1 MAIDVNKVYR
11 VVLAITNKEQRG
23 YLTPDQFNR
32 IARQAQLDI
41 YEKTFYDYN
50 RAMRKQAV
58 GDFREYSDI
67 ASNIKDKIDIF
78 ARQSNLTISNETG
91 IGSIVSSLDLYRL
104 IGVYGTNRLNEFE
117 EVRKEELPYLL
128 NSKLNQPTSAYP
140 VYYSE
145 ANTIRVFPADGGDFY
160 GTSLI
165 IDYVTYP
172 SDPRWG
178 YTTGGSGQLVYN
190 STAYDPNTQPNGST
204 NFEIHESDETDLVIK
219 ILAYTGIIIKDPT
232 VIQVAAQ
239 KEVNDFNQDNV

>member
-11 VVLAITNKEQRG
+11 VVLTITNKEQRG

-50 RAMRKQAV
+50 RAVRKQAV

-67 ASNIKDKIDIF
+67 ASNVKDKIDIF
-78 ARQSNLTISNETG
+78 AREANLSVSNTTG
-91 IGSIVSSLDLYRL
+91 IGSIPSNLDLYRL
-104 IGVYGTNRLNEFE
+104 MGVYNSLRTIEFE

-128 NSKLNQPTSAYP
+128 SSKLNQPTSAYP

-145 ANTIRVFPADGGDFY
+145 ANTVRVFPSDY
-160 GTSLI
+160 GTSVT
-165 IDYVTYP
+165 IDYLTLP
-172 SDPRWG
+172 QDPVWG
-178 YTTGGSGQLVYN
+178 YTTGGNGELVY
-190 STAYDPNTQPNGST
+190 SSGTSQD
-204 NFEIHESDETDLVIK
+204 FEIHESDETDLVMK

>member
-78 ARQSNLTISNETG
+78 ARQTNLTHSN
-91 IGSIVSSLDLYRL
+91 GSATEPTELYRL
-104 IGVYGTNRLNEFE
+104 IGVFSTNRQVEFE

-128 NSKLNQPTSAYP
+128 SSKLNQPTEAYP
-140 VYYSE
+140 VYYTE
-145 ANTIRVFPADGGDFY
+145 ANTIKILPANYSGQI
-160 GTSLI
+160 L
-165 IDYVTYP
+165 IDYLTAP
-172 SDPRWG
+172 SDPEWVKDPAITSR
-178 YTTGGSGQLVYN
+178 YEYSSSL
-190 STAYDPNTQPNGST
+190 STD
-204 NFEIHESDETDLVIK
+204 FEIHESDETDLVIK
-219 ILAYTGIIIKDPT
+219 ILAYTGVIIKDPT

>member
-1 MAIDVNKVYR
+1 MAINVNKVYR
-11 VVLAITNKEQRG
+11 VVLSIINKEQRG

-50 RAMRKQAV
+50 RAIRKQVV

-67 ASNIKDKIDIF
+67 ASNIKEKIDVF
-78 ARQSNLTISNETG
+78 SKEDTVVCSSG
-91 IGSIVSSLDLYRL
+91 VGSEPSDLHRL
-104 IGVYGTNRLNEFE
+104 IGVFSTTRDKEFE

-128 NSKLNQPTSAYP
+128 SSKLNQPTTIYP

-145 ANTIRVFPADGGDFY
+145 GSSIKIFPAE
-160 GTSLI
+160 SISVLV
-165 IDYVTYP
+165 DYLTLP
-172 SDPRWG
+172 EDPIWG
-178 YTTGGSGQLVYN
+178 YTGGGAGAYVYN
-190 STAYDPNTQPNGST
+190 ANAYDENTQPNGSRD
-204 NFEIHESDETDLVIK
+204 FQIHQSDETDLVTK
-219 ILAYTGIIIKDPT
+219 ILAYSGIIIKDPT

>member
-78 ARQSNLTISNETG
+78 ARETTLTPNAQTG
-91 IGSIVSSLDLYRL
+91 AVAEPSSFYRV
-104 IGVYGTNRLNEFE
+104 IGVFSENRATEFE
-117 EVRKEELPYLL
+117 EIRKEELPYLL
-128 NSKLNQPTSAYP
+128 SSKLNQPTVKYP
-140 VYYSE
+140 VFYTE
-145 ANTIRVFPADGGDFY
+145 ANTRKVYPKGYSADTDGGD
-160 GTSLI
+160 I
-165 IDYVTYP
+165 IVDYVTIP
-172 SDPRWG
+172 DDPRWG

-190 STAYDPNTQPNGST
+190 STAYDPSTQPNGST

>member
-78 ARQSNLTISNETG
+78 ARQTNLTHSTG
-91 IGSIVSSLDLYRL
+91 SATEPTELYRL
-104 IGVYGTNRLNEFE
+104 IGVFSTNRQVEFE

-128 NSKLNQPTSAYP
+128 SSKLNQPTEAYP
-140 VYYSE
+140 VYYAE
-145 ANTIRVFPADGGDFY
+145 ANTIKILPANYSGQI
-160 GTSLI
+160 L
-165 IDYVTYP
+165 IDYLTAP

-190 STAYDPNTQPNGST
+190 STAYDPSTQPNGST

>member
-1 MAIDVNKVYR
+1 MAINVNDVYR
-11 VVLAITNKEQRG
+11 VVLTITNKEQRG

-50 RAMRKQAV
+50 RAIRKQAV

-78 ARQSNLTISNETG
+78 ARETTLTPDPVTG
-91 IGSIVSSLDLYRL
+91 VASLPSSVYRL
-104 IGVYGTNRLNEFE
+104 IGVFSDDRAKEFE
-117 EVRKEELPYLL
+117 EVRKEEIPYLIS
-128 NSKLNQPTSAYP
+128 SKLNQPTSTYP

-145 ANTIRVFPADGGDFY
+145 SNAVKVLPKSYGD
-160 GTSLI
+160 SI
-165 IDYVTYP
+165 VVDYVTLP
-172 SDPRWG
+172 SDPIWG
-178 YTTGGSGQLVYN
+178 YTGGGTGAYVYN
-190 STAYDPNTQPNGST
+190 SGTST
-204 NFEIHESDETDLVIK
+204 DFEIHESDETDLVTK

-232 VIQVAAQ
+232 VIQSAAQ

>member
-11 VVLAITNKEQRG
+11 VVLTITNKEQRG

-50 RAMRKQAV
+50 RAVRKQAV

-67 ASNIKDKIDIF
+67 ASNVKDKIDIF
-78 ARQSNLTISNETG
+78 AREDNLSVSNTTG
-91 IGSIVSSLDLYRL
+91 IGSIPSNLDLYRL
-104 IGVYGTNRLNEFE
+104 MGVYNSLRTIEFE

-128 NSKLNQPTSAYP
+128 SSKLNQPTSAYP

-145 ANTIRVFPADGGDFY
+145 ANTVRVFPSDY
-160 GTSLI
+160 GTSVT
-165 IDYVTYP
+165 IDYLTLP
-172 SDPRWG
+172 QDPVWG
-178 YTTGGSGQLVYN
+178 YTTGGNGELVY
-190 STAYDPNTQPNGST
+190 SSGTSQD
-204 NFEIHESDETDLVIK
+204 FEIHESDETDLVMK

-232 VIQVAAQ
+232 VIQSAAQ
-239 KEVNDFNQDNV
+239 KEVNDFNQDNL

>member
-78 ARQSNLTISNETG
+78 ARQTNLTHSN
-91 IGSIVSSLDLYRL
+91 GSATEPTELYRL
-104 IGVYGTNRLNEFE
+104 IGVFSTNRQVEFE

-128 NSKLNQPTSAYP
+128 SSKLNQPTEAYP
-140 VYYSE
+140 VYYAE
-145 ANTIRVFPADGGDFY
+145 ANTIKILPANYSGQI
-160 GTSLI
+160 L
-165 IDYVTYP
+165 IDYLTAP
-172 SDPRWG
+172 SDPEWVKDPAITSR
-178 YTTGGSGQLVYN
+178 YEYSSSL
-190 STAYDPNTQPNGST
+190 STD
-204 NFEIHESDETDLVIK
+204 FEIHESDETDLVIK
-219 ILAYTGIIIKDPT
+219 ILAYTGVIIKDPT

>member
-1 MAIDVNKVYR
+1 MAINVNDVYR
-11 VVLAITNKEQRG
+11 VVLTITNKEQRG

-50 RAMRKQAV
+50 RAIRKQAV

-78 ARQSNLTISNETG
+78 ARETTLTPDPVTG
-91 IGSIVSSLDLYRL
+91 VASLPSSAYRL
-104 IGVYGTNRLNEFE
+104 IGVFSDDRAKEFE
-117 EVRKEELPYLL
+117 EVRKEEIPYLIS
-128 NSKLNQPTSAYP
+128 SKLNQPTSTYP

-145 ANTIRVFPADGGDFY
+145 SNAVKVLPKNYSDSIVV
-160 GTSLI
+160 
-165 IDYVTYP
+165 DYLTLP
-172 SDPRWG
+172 EDPIWG
-178 YTTGGSGQLVYN
+178 YTGGGTGAYVYDD
-190 STAYDPNTQPNGST
+190 TAYNGINGSRD
-204 NFEIHESDETDLVIK
+204 FQIHQSDETDLVTK

-232 VIQVAAQ
+232 VIQTAAQ

>member
-11 VVLAITNKEQRG
+11 VVLTITNKEQRG

-50 RAMRKQAV
+50 RAVRKQAV

-67 ASNIKDKIDIF
+67 ASNVKDKIDIF
-78 ARQSNLTISNETG
+78 AREANLTVTTG
-91 IGSIVSSLDLYRL
+91 IGSIPSNLDLYRL
-104 IGVYGTNRLNEFE
+104 MGVYNSLRTIEFE

-128 NSKLNQPTSAYP
+128 SSKLNQPTSAYP

-145 ANTIRVFPADGGDFY
+145 ANTVRVFPSDY
-160 GTSLI
+160 GTSVT
-165 IDYVTYP
+165 IDYLTLP
-172 SDPRWG
+172 QDPIWG
-178 YTTGGSGQLVYN
+178 YTTGGNGELVYN
-190 STAYDPNTQPNGST
+190 SGTSQD
-204 NFEIHESDETDLVIK
+204 FEIHESDETDLVVK

-232 VIQVAAQ
+232 VIQSAAQ
-239 KEVNDFNQDNV
+239 KEVNDFNQDNL

>member
-11 VVLAITNKEQRG
+11 VVLTITNKEQRG

-50 RAMRKQAV
+50 RAVRKQAV

-67 ASNIKDKIDIF
+67 ASNVKDKIDIF
-78 ARQSNLTISNETG
+78 AREDNLSVSNTTG
-91 IGSIVSSLDLYRL
+91 IGSIPSNLDLYRL
-104 IGVYGTNRLNEFE
+104 MGVYNSLRTIEFE

-128 NSKLNQPTSAYP
+128 SSKLNQPTSAYP

-145 ANTIRVFPADGGDFY
+145 ANTVRVFPSDY
-160 GTSLI
+160 GTSVT
-165 IDYVTYP
+165 IDYLTLP
-172 SDPRWG
+172 QDPIWG
-178 YTTGGSGQLVYN
+178 YTTGGNGELVY
-190 STAYDPNTQPNGST
+190 SSGTSQD
-204 NFEIHESDETDLVIK
+204 FEIHESDETDLVMK

-232 VIQVAAQ
+232 VIQSAAQ
-239 KEVNDFNQDNV
+239 KEVNDFNQDNL

>member
-78 ARQSNLTISNETG
+78 ARQTNLSHTTG
-91 IGSIVSSLDLYRL
+91 SATEPTELYRL
-104 IGVYGTNRLNEFE
+104 IGVFSTNRQVEFE

-128 NSKLNQPTSAYP
+128 SSKLNQPTEAYP
-140 VYYSE
+140 VYYAE
-145 ANTIRVFPADGGDFY
+145 ANTIKILPANYSGQI
-160 GTSLI
+160 L
-165 IDYVTYP
+165 IDYLTAP
-172 SDPRWG
+172 SDPEWVRDPAITSR
-178 YTTGGSGQLVYN
+178 YEYSSSL
-190 STAYDPNTQPNGST
+190 STD
-204 NFEIHESDETDLVIK
+204 FEIHESDETDLVIK
-219 ILAYTGIIIKDPT
+219 ILAYTGVIIKDPT

>member
-67 ASNIKDKIDIF
+67 ASNVKDKIDIF
-78 ARQSNLTISNETG
+78 ARQTNLSHTAGSATEPTG
-91 IGSIVSSLDLYRL
+91 LYRL
-104 IGVYGTNRLNEFE
+104 IGVFSTNRQVEFE

-128 NSKLNQPTSAYP
+128 SSKLNQPTEAYP
-140 VYYSE
+140 VYYAE
-145 ANTIRVFPADGGDFY
+145 ANTIKILPANYSGQI
-160 GTSLI
+160 L
-165 IDYVTYP
+165 IDYLTAP
-172 SDPRWG
+172 SDPEWVRDPAITSR
-178 YTTGGSGQLVYN
+178 YEYSSSL
-190 STAYDPNTQPNGST
+190 STD
-204 NFEIHESDETDLVIK
+204 FEIHESDETDLVIK
-219 ILAYTGIIIKDPT
+219 ILAYTGVIIKDPT

>member
-67 ASNIKDKIDIF
+67 ASNVKDKIDIF
-78 ARQSNLTISNETG
+78 ARQTNLTHSTG
-91 IGSIVSSLDLYRL
+91 SATEPTELYRL
-104 IGVYGTNRLNEFE
+104 IGVFSTNRQVEFE

-128 NSKLNQPTSAYP
+128 SSKLNQPTEAYP
-140 VYYSE
+140 VYYAE
-145 ANTIRVFPADGGDFY
+145 ANTIKILPANYSGQI
-160 GTSLI
+160 L
-165 IDYVTYP
+165 IDYLTAP
-172 SDPRWG
+172 SDPEWVRDPAITSR
-178 YTTGGSGQLVYN
+178 YEYSSSL
-190 STAYDPNTQPNGST
+190 STD
-204 NFEIHESDETDLVIK
+204 FEIHESDETDLVIK
-219 ILAYTGIIIKDPT
+219 ILAYTGVIIKDPT

>member
-11 VVLAITNKEQRG
+11 VVLTITNKEQRG

-50 RAMRKQAV
+50 RAVRKQAV

-67 ASNIKDKIDIF
+67 ASNVKDKIDIF
-78 ARQSNLTISNETG
+78 AREANLTVTPTG
-91 IGSIVSSLDLYRL
+91 IGSIPSNLDLYRL
-104 IGVYGTNRLNEFE
+104 MGVYNSLRTIEFE

-128 NSKLNQPTSAYP
+128 SSKLNQPTSAYP

-145 ANTIRVFPADGGDFY
+145 ANTVRVFPSDY
-160 GTSLI
+160 GTSVT
-165 IDYVTYP
+165 IDYLTLP
-172 SDPRWG
+172 QDPIWG
-178 YTTGGSGQLVYN
+178 YTTGGNGELVY
-190 STAYDPNTQPNGST
+190 SSGTSQD
-204 NFEIHESDETDLVIK
+204 FEIHESDETDLVIK

-232 VIQVAAQ
+232 VIQSAAQ
-239 KEVNDFNQDNV
+239 KEVNDFNQDNL

>member
-67 ASNIKDKIDIF
+67 ASNVKDKIDIF
-78 ARQSNLTISNETG
+78 ARQTNLSHTA
-91 IGSIVSSLDLYRL
+91 GSATEPTELYRL
-104 IGVYGTNRLNEFE
+104 IGVFSTNRQVEFE

-128 NSKLNQPTSAYP
+128 SSKLNQPTEAYP
-140 VYYSE
+140 VYYAE
-145 ANTIRVFPADGGDFY
+145 ANTIKILPANYSGQI
-160 GTSLI
+160 L
-165 IDYVTYP
+165 IDYLTAP
-172 SDPRWG
+172 SDPEWVRDPAITSR
-178 YTTGGSGQLVYN
+178 YEYSSSL
-190 STAYDPNTQPNGST
+190 STD
-204 NFEIHESDETDLVIK
+204 FEIHESDETDLVIK
-219 ILAYTGIIIKDPT
+219 ILAYTGVIIKDPT

>member
-11 VVLAITNKEQRG
+11 VVLTITNKEQRG

-50 RAMRKQAV
+50 RAVRKQAV

-67 ASNIKDKIDIF
+67 ASNVKDKIDIF
-78 ARQSNLTISNETG
+78 AREANLSVSNTTG
-91 IGSIVSSLDLYRL
+91 IGSIPSNLDLYRL
-104 IGVYGTNRLNEFE
+104 MGVYNSLRTIEFE

-128 NSKLNQPTSAYP
+128 SSKLNQPTSAYP

-145 ANTIRVFPADGGDFY
+145 ANTVRVFPSDY
-160 GTSLI
+160 GTSVT
-165 IDYVTYP
+165 IDYLTLP
-172 SDPRWG
+172 QDPVWG
-178 YTTGGSGQLVYN
+178 YTTGGNGELVY
-190 STAYDPNTQPNGST
+190 SSGTSQD
-204 NFEIHESDETDLVIK
+204 FEIHESDETDLVMK

-232 VIQVAAQ
+232 VIQSAAQ
-239 KEVNDFNQDNV
+239 KEVNDFNQDNL

>member
-67 ASNIKDKIDIF
+67 ASNVKDKIDIF
-78 ARQSNLTISNETG
+78 ARQTNLSHTTG
-91 IGSIVSSLDLYRL
+91 SATEPTELYRL
-104 IGVYGTNRLNEFE
+104 IGVFSTNRQVEFE

-128 NSKLNQPTSAYP
+128 SSKLNQPTEAYP
-140 VYYSE
+140 VYYAE
-145 ANTIRVFPADGGDFY
+145 ANTIKILPANYSGQI
-160 GTSLI
+160 L
-165 IDYVTYP
+165 IDYLTAP
-172 SDPRWG
+172 SDPEWVRDPAITSR
-178 YTTGGSGQLVYN
+178 YEYSSSL
-190 STAYDPNTQPNGST
+190 STD
-204 NFEIHESDETDLVIK
+204 FEIHESDETDLVIK
-219 ILAYTGIIIKDPT
+219 ILAYTGVIIKDPT

>member
-11 VVLAITNKEQRG
+11 VVLTITNKEQRG

-50 RAMRKQAV
+50 RAVRKQAV

-67 ASNIKDKIDIF
+67 ASNVKDKIDIF
-78 ARQSNLTISNETG
+78 AREANLSVSNTTG
-91 IGSIVSSLDLYRL
+91 IGSIPSNLDLYRL
-104 IGVYGTNRLNEFE
+104 MGVYNSLRTIEFE

-128 NSKLNQPTSAYP
+128 SSKLNQPTSAYP

-145 ANTIRVFPADGGDFY
+145 ANTVRVFPSDY
-160 GTSLI
+160 GTSVT
-165 IDYVTYP
+165 IDYLTLP
-172 SDPRWG
+172 QDPIWG
-178 YTTGGSGQLVYN
+178 YTTGGNGELVY
-190 STAYDPNTQPNGST
+190 SSGTSQD
-204 NFEIHESDETDLVIK
+204 FEIHESDETDLVMK

-232 VIQVAAQ
+232 VIQSAAQ
-239 KEVNDFNQDNV
+239 KEVNDFNQDNL

>member
-67 ASNIKDKIDIF
+67 ASNVKDKIDIF
-78 ARQSNLTISNETG
+78 ATQTSLSHTTG
-91 IGSIVSSLDLYRL
+91 SATEPTDLYRL
-104 IGVYGTNRLNEFE
+104 IGVFSTNRQIEFE

-128 NSKLNQPTSAYP
+128 SSKLNQPTESYP
-140 VYYSE
+140 VYYTEGNS
-145 ANTIRVFPADGGDFY
+145 IKILP
-160 GTSLI
+160 TSYSGQIL
-165 IDYVTYP
+165 IDYLTTP
-172 SDPRWG
+172 SDPKWVRDPSV
-178 YTTGGSGQLVYN
+178 TTRYEYDSSL
-190 STAYDPNTQPNGST
+190 STD
-204 NFEIHESDETDLVIK
+204 FEIHESDETDLVIK
-219 ILAYTGIIIKDPT
+219 ILAYTGVIIKDPT

>member
-11 VVLAITNKEQRG
+11 VVLTITNKEQRG

-50 RAMRKQAV
+50 RAVRKQAV

-67 ASNIKDKIDIF
+67 ASNVKDKIDIF
-78 ARQSNLTISNETG
+78 AREANLTVTTG
-91 IGSIVSSLDLYRL
+91 IGSIPSNLDLYRL
-104 IGVYGTNRLNEFE
+104 MGVYNSLRTIEFE

-128 NSKLNQPTSAYP
+128 SSKLNQPTSAYP

-145 ANTIRVFPADGGDFY
+145 ANTVRVFPSDY
-160 GTSLI
+160 GTSVT
-165 IDYVTYP
+165 IDYLTLP
-172 SDPRWG
+172 QDPIWG
-178 YTTGGSGQLVYN
+178 YTTGGNGELVY
-190 STAYDPNTQPNGST
+190 SSGTSQD
-204 NFEIHESDETDLVIK
+204 FEIHESDETDLVIK

-239 KEVNDFNQDNV
+239 KEVNDFNQDNL

>member
-78 ARQSNLTISNETG
+78 ARQTNLAHTA
-91 IGSIVSSLDLYRL
+91 GSATEPTSLYRL
-104 IGVYGTNRLNEFE
+104 IGVFSTNRQIEFE

-128 NSKLNQPTSAYP
+128 SSNLNQPTESYP
-140 VYYSE
+140 VYYTE
-145 ANTIRVFPADGGDFY
+145 ANSIKILP
-160 GTSLI
+160 TSYSGQIL
-165 IDYVTYP
+165 IDYLTTP
-172 SDPRWG
+172 SDPEWVKDPSVTNR
-178 YTTGGSGQLVYN
+178 YEYSSSL
-190 STAYDPNTQPNGST
+190 STD
-204 NFEIHESDETDLVIK
+204 FEIHESDETDLVIK
-219 ILAYTGIIIKDPT
+219 ILAYTGVIIKDPT

-239 KEVNDFNQDNV
+239 KEINDFNQDNV

>member
-50 RAMRKQAV
+50 RAVRKDAI

-78 ARQSNLTISNETG
+78 SREANLSISNTTG
-91 IGSIVSSLDLYRL
+91 IGSIQGNLDLYRL
-104 IGVYGTNRLNEFE
+104 IGVYDALRTIEFE

-128 NSKLNQPTSAYP
+128 SSKLNQPTSSYP
-140 VYYSE
+140 IYYSE
-145 ANTIRVFPADGGDFY
+145 ANTVRVFPADY
-160 GTSLI
+160 GTSVI

-172 SDPRWG
+172 EDPIWAYSVG
-178 YTTGGSGQLVYN
+178 TNGAYEYN
-190 STAYDPNTQPNGST
+190 SGASIDFQ
-204 NFEIHESDETDLVIK
+204 IHESDETDLVIK